1 MWWRGGSSVGLILVM
16 LLGFAPASPAADQRA
31 STRADLIA
39 AIRAYQAALERLVVF
54 HEAAVARAAT
64 QVEQRRELLA
74 RGIVSR
80 REVEDSERVL
90 ASAQA
95 KLAETRREMVMTDHS
110 LVEALVTD
118 RPAPAPNRQETTSM
132 LVRYHGTARWSLAEA
147 PKIQSFF
154 QHRFGRPLPVSAF
167 GQTPLHDRLGFDH
180 HDALDVAIVPDSPEG
195 AAFMAYLRSAG
206 FSFFAF
212 RGAVPG
218 EATGAHIHIGEASRR
233 LAY

>member
-1 MWWRGGSSVGLILVM
+1 LILVV
-16 LLGFAPASPAADQRA
+16 LLGLAPASPAADQRA
-31 STRADLIA
+31 SARADLIA

-54 HEAAVARAAT
+54 HEAAVTRAAT

-80 REVEDSERVL
+80 REVEDSERAL

-95 KLAETRREMVMTDHS
+95 KLAETRREMVVTDHS

-118 RPAPAPNRQETTSM
+118 RPAPAPNRQETTPM

-154 QHRFGRPLPVSAF
+154 QRRFGRPLPVSAF

-180 HDALDVAIVPDSPEG
+180 HEALDVAIVPDSPEG
-195 AAFMAYLRSAG
+195 AALMAYLRSAG

-233 LAY
+233 VAY